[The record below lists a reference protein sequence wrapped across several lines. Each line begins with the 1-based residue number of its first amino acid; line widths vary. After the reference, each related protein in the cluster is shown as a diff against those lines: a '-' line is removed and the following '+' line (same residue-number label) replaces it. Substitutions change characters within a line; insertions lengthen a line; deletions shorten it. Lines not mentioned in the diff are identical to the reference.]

1 MTSFAKDKREI
12 EVKFLIKDM
21 KALERRLLEANARYS
36 QARTHELNLR
46 FDTPDGQLSQDHCV
60 LRLRKDNRVRITYK
74 GPMSGEG
81 GIADRE
87 EIEFEAS
94 NYEAA
99 KHLLESL
106 GYEVMVIYEKY
117 RTIYNIDKTIIT
129 LDEMPFGNF
138 VEIEGPDVES
148 IEEAAKL
155 IGLDWEQRSAE
166 TYLSFFLQIKEK
178 TGLDFNDLTF
188 ENFEK
193 ADVDVGVLK
202 LEAADK

>member
-21 KALERRLLEANARYS
+21 KGLERRLLEANARYS

-46 FDTPDGQLSQDHCV
+46 FDTPDGKLSQDQCV

-74 GPMSGEG
+74 GPMSEEG

-117 RTIYNIDKTIIT
+117 RTIYDIDKTIIT

-148 IEEAAKL
+148 IKEAAEL

-166 TYLSFFLQIKEK
+166 TYLGYFLQIKEK
-178 TGLDFNDLTF
+178 AGLDFHDLTF

-193 ADVDVGVLK
+193 ADVDVGVLE
-202 LEAADK
+202 LEAAD